1 MTFTY
6 WCGSCRHWWARLTTA
21 WLPDC
26 LRCSRG
32 GVDLGH
38 SSWMLTA
45 IRKEEEIEGEEEQ
58 LIGSTQPPAYQ
69 AKKEGRKE
77 GGKKLGAFSKF
88 PTYYSRLRHCIEVP
102 QYLLQSA
109 SSISAWAFIHY
120 LISYNVASV
129 LLRTDPYMSH
139 NFNTGCVRT
148 YGSVIYPSLV
158 CQGTMW
164 WEFKFK
170 GGLGVW
176 SCDWAARAW
185 LICCCGGGGRRR
197 CCCCK
202 VFGSWESELVL
213 GS

>member
-1 MTFTY
+1 
-6 WCGSCRHWWARLTTA
+6 
-21 WLPDC
+21 
-26 LRCSRG
+26 
-32 GVDLGH
+32 
-38 SSWMLTA
+38 MLTA

-69 AKKEGRKE
+69 AKKTGRQEGRKE
-77 GGKKLGAFSKF
+77 GGKELGAFSKF
-88 PTYYSRLRHCIEVP
+88 PTYSRLRLCIEGL

-176 SCDWAARAW
+176 SCD
-185 LICCCGGGGRRR
+185 
-197 CCCCK
+197 
-202 VFGSWESELVL
+202 
-213 GS
+213 